1 MAHPLTAAALLLPLS
16 GCPFLP
22 HPDVSVSGGIPCSIG
37 PPPLSAGD
45 QLTDPTARWV
55 VTVANSGKTICG
67 WAKPGVGR

>member
-1 MAHPLTAAALLLPLS
+1 MAHPLTAAALMLPLS
-16 GCPFLP
+16 FCQP
-22 HPDVSVSGGIPCSIG
+22 PDVSVSPGIPCTVG

-67 WAKPGVGR
+67 WKKPGER